1 MGFIYFFIL
10 LNEYFVYF
18 YLEYDK
24 LMIFFF
30 LGRETELKTLK

>member
-1 MGFIYFFIL
+1 MGFIYFFTL

-30 LGRETELKTLK
+30 WGERLN